1 MSQNIDLLELLDK
14 EARSGYYDS
23 SVFGGLSGFLKNWGG
38 SHSSPKISQL
48 ANEYAKASLSK
59 RPALLQ
65 ELRLL
70 LEAVEAGERQLD
82 QVRQVVQPEQN
93 LLSASVRNIPKIGSK
108 TAALFR
114 RLGACSIEELLFFF
128 PRDYQ
133 DRRQIT
139 PIAQLL
145 PGQSTSIIG
154 RVQSVQLSAP
164 RARLTILQA
173 KIQDNSGGITAIWF
187 NQGYLENSLK
197 QGRKVH
203 IYGKMDNK
211 YNHRQFQVQDF
222 SFPDQENTPLGL
234 HPIYRST
241 ENLSQKTIRQ
251 AVIHSLEKYGPNIP
265 EILPE
270 DIITRRN
277 LQGRVQAVHDMHL
290 PADWQVQEQARRRL
304 AYEEL
309 LILQL
314 ALQGNSDNLKGTG
327 IAHPPAPELLMKFKS
342 ALPFPLT
349 VAQDRV
355 ISEIFADMEKPVVMQ
370 RLVQGDV
377 GSGKTLVA
385 AAALSKAVTGGFQ
398 AALMAP
404 TEILA
409 NQHYQTLQP
418 LLLAFGIRTELFTA
432 ALGGKT
438 RQELLLRCQN
448 GEVDVLIGT
457 HTLIQQGVEFAR
469 LGLAVTDEQH
479 RFGVLQRAR
488 LQEKGRTCDMLIMT
502 ATPIPRTLALTL
514 YGDLQIS
521 VIDQMPPGR
530 QPVLTY
536 AVDYSYEKRLWAFV
550 DKHLEQGRQVFVV
563 CPLVEESAKIDLENA
578 LGLAER
584 LQKQILPKRQTAVL
598 HGKMKS
604 EEKDRIMTSFAQGE
618 IQILVATTVIEV
630 GINIPNATVM
640 MVRDAERFGLA
651 QLHQLRGRIGRGSDQ
666 SYCLLLHNA
675 KGDIA
680 KERMKIMSETA
691 DGFAIAEADLRL
703 RGPGEFWGTRQ
714 HGLPELR
721 CANLFRDSDLIEQ
734 ARSDALEL
742 RCQKNWENIEIKELK
757 SVLTEKIKLMSN

>member
-1 MSQNIDLLELLDK
+1 MSQNIDILDLLDK
-14 EARSGYYDS
+14 EAKSGYFDS
-23 SVFGGLSGFLKNWGG
+23 AVFGGFSACLKNWGQ
-38 SHSSPKISQL
+38 SHNRAKIIRL
-48 ANEYAKASLSK
+48 ADEYALAPLSR
-59 RPALLQ
+59 RPDLLQ
-65 ELRLL
+65 ELRQLL
-70 LEAVEAGERQLD
+70 QAAGAQERQLA
-82 QVRQVVQPEQN
+82 QAPQVVLPERA
-93 LLSASVRNIPKIGSK
+93 LLSASIRNLPKIGSK

-114 RLGACSIEELLFFF
+114 RLGIGSIEELLFFF

-145 PGQSTSIIG
+145 PGQSTGIRG
-154 RVQSVQLSAP
+154 RVQSVHISMP
-164 RARLTILQA
+164 RAHLTILQA
-173 KIQDNSGGITAIWF
+173 QVRDQSGGITAIWF

-197 QGRKVH
+197 QGREVY
-203 IYGKMDNK
+203 IYGKMENK

-222 SFPDQENTPLGL
+222 SFPDQGDTPLSL
-234 HPIYRST
+234 HPIYRAT

-251 AVIHSLEKYGPNIP
+251 AIVQAWEKYGADIP

-270 DIITRRN
+270 ALIVRRN
-277 LQGRVQAVHDMHL
+277 LPKRDRAVHDLHF
-290 PADWQVQEQARRRL
+290 PADWQIKEQARRRL

-314 ALQGNSDNLKGTG
+314 ALQGNSGSEEGLA
-327 IAHPPAPELLMKFKS
+327 IAHPPAPRLLVKFRS

-349 VAQDRV
+349 AAQERV
-355 ISEIFADMEKPVVMQ
+355 ISEIFADMEAPAIMQ

-385 AAALSKAVTGGFQ
+385 AAAVYKTAAGGFQ

-418 LLLAFGIRTELFTA
+418 LLFGLGVRVELFTA
-432 ALGGKT
+432 ALGGKA
-438 RQELLLRCQN
+438 RLELLARCQN
-448 GEVDVLIGT
+448 GGIDLLIGT

-488 LQEKGRTCDMLIMT
+488 LQEKGHTCDMLIMT

-530 QPVLTY
+530 QPILTY

-550 DKHLEQGRQVFVV
+550 DKHLEEGRQVFVV

-584 LQKQILPKRQTAVL
+584 LQKQILPKRRTAVL

-604 EEKDRIMTSFAQGE
+604 EEKELVMADFAQGK
-618 IQILVATTVIEV
+618 IQILVATTVVEV
-630 GINIPNATVM
+630 GINIPNATIM

-651 QLHQLRGRIGRGSDQ
+651 QLHQLRGRIGRGSEQ

-680 KERMKIMSETA
+680 KERMKIMTKTS

-734 ARSDALEL
+734 ARGDALEL
-742 RCQKNWENIEIKELK
+742 RRQANWENTEMKELK
-757 SVLTEKIKLMSN
+757 NLLTEKIKLMSN